1 MALEHGISAS
11 SYELRPSRNQGD
23 LDDDAAYLARIGKQQ
38 VLKRNF
44 GFTSMVGLAC
54 TLMSTWEG
62 VLVVFAGG
70 YQNGGSAGLIYGFLL
85 IWVGTLSVFVV
96 IGELASIAPTAGGQY
111 HWVYLLA
118 PSSYRKILSY
128 VTGWTTCIGW
138 LAATATTSLFC
149 SSLVQALIV
158 LNNDTYIPT
167 RWQGTLLL
175 WAAIFVAITVNL
187 AASPVLPKLEGLIL
201 VIHIAGFFGILIPL
215 LYLGPKAS
223 TKDVFTTFVNGG
235 EWPTNGLSFFVGL
248 AGNSVAFL
256 GSDGAVHM
264 SEEIKN
270 ARTNVPRAIISGI
283 MINGLLGFGMLLAVL
298 YCAGDLTVAFASPT
312 GFPFIEILTSATGSR
327 GGTSAMV
334 SIIVIIAFVA
344 TIGSL
349 TTTSRQLWAFARDRG
364 VPGWQSLSK
373 IDERSKIPIWAIIVV
388 SIIPCLLSLINIG
401 SDTIFNDFLSLVLA
415 GFFTSYEIPAILL
428 LYHRCT
434 GSIRSL
440 SDDSTNSDMLTEK
453 LSWGPWRLSGAWG
466 IANNIFACIYLPII
480 IFFSFFPPSSTVTP
494 QTMNYSVLVYG
505 ATVIFSLLYY
515 IAWGKRVYSGPV
527 VEA

>member
-1 MALEHGISAS
+1 MAPEHGISAS

-23 LDDDAAYLARIGKQQ
+23 LDDDAVYLARIGKQQ
-38 VLKRNF
+38 VLKR
-44 GFTSMVGLAC
+44 GP
-54 TLMSTWEG
+54 
-62 VLVVFAGG
+62 
-70 YQNGGSAGLIYGFLL
+70 AGLIYGGFFL
-85 IWVGTLSVFVV
+85 IWVGILSVFVV

-118 PSSYRKILSY
+118 PPSYRKILSY
-128 VTGWTTCIGW
+128 VTGTHPYPPCIRSNMREMWHANEGLLSGCTTCIGW

-175 WAAIFVAITVNL
+175 RATIFVAITVNL
-187 AASPVLPKLEGLIL
+187 AASPILPKLEGLIL

-223 TKDVFTTFVNGG
+223 SKDVFTTFVNGG
-235 EWPTNGLSFFVGL
+235 GWPTNGLSFFIGL

-264 SEEIKN
+264 SKEIKN
-270 ARTNVPRAIISGI
+270 ARTNVPKAIISGI

-312 GFPFIEILTSATGSR
+312 NFPFIEILTSATGSR

-334 SIIVIIAFVA
+334 SVIVIIAFVA

-364 VPGWQSLSK
+364 VPGWRSLSK
-373 IDERSKIPIWAIIVV
+373 IDERSKIPIWAIVVV

-428 LYHRCT
+428 LYHRCK
-434 GSIRSL
+434 GSIRPL
-440 SDDSTNSDMLTEK
+440 SDDSNHSDMPTEK

-466 IANNIFACIYLPII
+466 IANNIFACI
-480 IFFSFFPPSSTVTP
+480 FFSFFFAFLDCHSP
-494 QTMNYSVLVYG
+494 NHEL
-505 ATVIFSLLYY
+505 
-515 IAWGKRVYSGPV
+515 
-527 VEA
+527 